1 MFSYCLCS
9 MQHFSSFGFVVIV
22 SWSLGFLL
30 VGLSQYCSFLDAA
43 CQPIRSDEMYWVQ
56 PVGTHF
62 SLEVYCRLSFVDFL
76 SFPFHISLFFF
87 ACNGG
92 SSTYIHLSIACIA
105 QIIRKILI
113 AYFLA

>member
-56 PVGTHF
+56 LVGTHF
-62 SLEVYCRLSFVDFL
+62 SLEVYCRLSFVDFYL
-76 SFPFHISLFFF
+76 SHFI
-87 ACNGG
+87 
-92 SSTYIHLSIACIA
+92 
-105 QIIRKILI
+105 
-113 AYFLA
+113 FLYSFLLVMVGVQPIFIYLLHALHR

>member
-56 PVGTHF
+56 LVGTHF
-62 SLEVYCRLSFVDFL
+62 SLEVYFRLSFIDFYL
-76 SFPFHISLFFF
+76 SHFIFL
-87 ACNGG
+87 
-92 SSTYIHLSIACIA
+92 Y
-105 QIIRKILI
+105 
-113 AYFLA
+113 YFLLVMVGVQPIFIYLLHALHR